1 MNKPFDSYAEQYAK
15 VITKGAR
22 ASGETYEY
30 MVELRT
36 RLFYGATAS
45 ALNQLSNPVILDFGC
60 GTGYTIERLSHWF
73 PNAEFCGYDTS
84 SESIAH
90 AISRNMNRTSFN
102 HGGNCQLP

>member
-1 MNKPFDSYAEQYAK
+1 MNKPFDSYAEQYAN
-15 VITKGAR
+15 VIAEGAR

-30 MVELRT
+30 MVELRA
-36 RLFYGATAS
+36 RLFYGVTAS
-45 ALNQLSNPVILDFGC
+45 VLNQSSNPAILDFGC

-73 PNAEFCGYDTS
+73 PNAKLCGYDTS